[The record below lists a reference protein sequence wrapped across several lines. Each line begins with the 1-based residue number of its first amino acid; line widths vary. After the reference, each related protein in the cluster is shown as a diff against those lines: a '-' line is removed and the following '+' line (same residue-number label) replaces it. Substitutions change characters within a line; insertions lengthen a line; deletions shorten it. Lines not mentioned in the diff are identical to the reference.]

1 MTVDVTLE
9 TTRNSDS
16 VIFKLDRELLPPG
29 TGDTYPD
36 PELAKENPLASAL
49 FKIKGVVSVWIIGN
63 EVQVSKDERVS
74 WGRINSRIIETIK
87 RTLG

>member
-9 TTRNSDS
+9 PTRNIDS
-16 VIFKLDRELLPPG
+16 VVFKLNRELLPPG
-29 TGDTYPD
+29 IGGSFPD
-36 PELAKENPLASAL
+36 SDLAKDDPLASAL
-49 FKIKGVVSVWIIGN
+49 FKIKGVISVWIIGS

-87 RTLG
+87 QTLA

>member
-9 TTRNSDS
+9 TTRNNDS
-16 VIFKLDRELLPPG
+16 VIFKLNRELLPPG
-29 TGDTYPD
+29 TGETYPD
-36 PELAKENPLASAL
+36 SDLAKDNPLASAL
-49 FKIKGVVSVWIIGN
+49 FKIKGVLSVWIIGN

-87 RTLG
+87 KTLG